1 MKKQLILEIGTE
13 ELPPSCARE
22 GLAGL
27 KKILGNNL
35 TSSRIDYREVK
46 TFMSP
51 RRLTALVEG
60 LDDMQKSEE
69 KTVTGPPKKIAFDSD
84 GKPTKAAEGF
94 ARSLNLKVTD
104 LEEIEVSGRGTYL
117 GKRIV
122 HSGEKTT
129 GVLPGILKE
138 TILSLTFSK
147 QMAWADH
154 DIRFVR
160 PIRWILALYGS
171 DIVSL
176 SIAGINSSNI
186 TFGHRTLSPDPIKVK
201 NAEDYFKLLNDDG
214 KVIVDSVKRKEI
226 ITGGIRKLE
235 TGKWKDKFRV
245 VLDEELLDD
254 VVNLVEIPNILVGD
268 FPGDFLYIPTDILI
282 EAIQHHQK
290 YFAVLDTKGKVTTK
304 FIIISNGVKDSGSIR
319 KGNERVLG
327 ARLSDAS
334 FFYEED
340 KKNDF
345 EYWSNKLDGV
355 IFYYGLGSMK
365 EKSERLGKISSHL
378 AGLIKDKKSML
389 QKEFSDDLKRA
400 SVLCK
405 CDLVTNMVVEFP
417 KLQGIVGREYAREKG
432 EKESVCRAIFE
443 HYQPRFAGD
452 QLPETPTGQILSI
465 ADKIDTITGMFMAG
479 NVPSGSED
487 PFALR
492 RKASGIVRTVLK
504 GDYDFSLVDLIK
516 FTVDLYF
523 KSFDFKGIDVD
534 KVVADIRDFI
544 IARYSFLLEKEKKR
558 LDILE
563 AIKGAMTGRHSIID
577 IDLRYKAIED
587 FVAERDI
594 KKITAPMIRCKN
606 ISDKSGKIHF
616 PEVKASLFEDE
627 MEEKL
632 FSSLNNIKDIVMDQ
646 IAGKEYCKA
655 LGQLEKFGKTVD
667 LFFDKV
673 MVMAEDKNIRSNR
686 LNLVRDSSYLYL
698 KFADFSRLVIEGDK
712 NIKKFNA

>member
-13 ELPPSCARE
+13 ELPPSCAAE

-35 TSSRIDYREVK
+35 AGSRIDYRELK
-46 TFMSP
+46 TFISP

-60 LDDMQKSEE
+60 LDDMQRSEE
-69 KTVTGPPKKIAFDSD
+69 KTVTGPPKKIAFDSN

-94 ARSLNLKVTD
+94 ARSLNLKVAD
-104 LEEIEVSGRGTYL
+104 LEEIEVEGRGIYL
-117 GKRIV
+117 GKKIV
-122 HSGEKTT
+122 DPGEKTA
-129 GVLPGILKE
+129 GVLPDILKE

-171 DIVSL
+171 DIVDFR
-176 SIAGINSSNI
+176 IAGINSSNM
-186 TFGHRTLSPDPIKVK
+186 TSGHRTLSPDPIKVK

-214 KVIVDSVKRKEI
+214 KVIVDPVKRREI

-245 VLDEELLDD
+245 IVDEDLLDD
-254 VVNLVEIPNILVGD
+254 VVNLVEMPNILVGD
-268 FPGDFLYIPTDILI
+268 FPEDFLYIPTDILI

-290 YFAVLDTKGKVTTK
+290 YFAVLDTAGKVTTK
-304 FIIISNGVKDSGSIR
+304 FIIISNGIKDDGGIR

-345 EYWSNKLDGV
+345 KYWSDKLEGV

-365 EKSERLGKISSHL
+365 EKSQRLAKISSHL
-378 AGLIKDKKSML
+378 AGLIKNKKSLL
-389 QKEFSDDLKRA
+389 QKGFSDDLKRA
-400 SVLCK
+400 SLLCK

-432 EKESVCRAIFE
+432 EKESVYRAIFE

-452 QLPETPTGQILSI
+452 QLPETPAGQILSI

-504 GDYDFSLVDLIK
+504 GGYDISLVDLIE
-516 FTVDLYF
+516 FTKDQYL
-523 KSFDFKGIDVD
+523 KSFDFKGTDID
-534 KVVADIRDFI
+534 KVVKDIWVFI

-563 AIKGAMTGRHSIID
+563 SILNAHEGRHSIID

-587 FVAERDI
+587 FITERDI
-594 KKITAPMIRCKN
+594 KNITAPMVRCKN
-606 ISDKSGKIHF
+606 ISGKVNDSQ
-616 PEVKASLFEDE
+616 VKASLFEDE

-632 FSSLNNIKDIVMDQ
+632 FSALNNIKDIITGQ
-646 IAGKEYCKA
+646 IAGKDYGKA
-655 LGQLEKFGKTVD
+655 LGQLEGFGKTVD

-673 MVMAEDKNIRSNR
+673 MVMAEDKKVRSNR
-686 LNLVRDSSYLYL
+686 LNLVRDTSYLYL

-712 NIKKFNA
+712 NIK